1 MSDFLPVPPAE
12 LWQATL
18 EHLRLSLIAL
28 LCAVAL
34 AVPLAVW
41 LADKRRWAEGV
52 LQVTNILQ
60 TIPSLAL
67 LGLLIPFVGI
77 GSPPVLIALT
87 LYALLPIFQNTYLG
101 LSQIDPAIREAHTA
115 FGLSRWQA
123 LWRIDFA
130 RHRPQQHGDD
140 VYRRAV
146 VRPARRTGQRRHR
159 HTAKVQAQN
168 TNYRRPACHPYRHR
182 FGTDFSNEPI
192 RTKNHHRRQAR
203 QRTRHS
209 HQYVQT
215 VD

>member
-1 MSDFLPVPPAE
+1 MSDFLPVPAAE

-34 AVPLAVW
+34 AVPLSVW

-87 LYALLPIFQNTYLG
+87 LYALLPI
-101 LSQIDPAIREAHTA
+101 
-115 FGLSRWQA
+115 
-123 LWRIDFA
+123 
-130 RHRPQQHGDD
+130 
-140 VYRRAV
+140 
-146 VRPARRTGQRRHR
+146 
-159 HTAKVQAQN
+159 
-168 TNYRRPACHPYRHR
+168 
-182 FGTDFSNEPI
+182 
-192 RTKNHHRRQAR
+192 
-203 QRTRHS
+203 
-209 HQYVQT
+209 
-215 VD
+215 

>member
-1 MSDFLPVPPAE
+1 MPDFLPVPPAE

-41 LADKRRWAEGV
+41 LANKRRWAEGV

-67 LGLLIPFVGI
+67 LSLLIPFISI

-101 LSQIDPAIREAHTA
+101 LSQIDPAIKEAHTA

-123 LWRIDFA
+123 LWRIELPMALPVKLRVPPNTPNGRTLRVRGKGVRRKDGTMGDLLVTVQVKVPEHLSEAA
-130 RHRPQQHGDD
+130 RNALQEYAEKAGQENP
-140 VYRRAV
+140 RA
-146 VRPARRTGQRRHR
+146 AL
-159 HTAKVQAQN
+159 
-168 TNYRRPACHPYRHR
+168 
-182 FGTDFSNEPI
+182 FED
-192 RTKNHHRRQAR
+192 
-203 QRTRHS
+203 
-209 HQYVQT
+209 
-215 VD
+215 

>member
-1 MSDFLPVPPAE
+1 MPDFLPVQPAE

-18 EHLRLSLIAL
+18 EHLCLSLIAL

-101 LSQIDPAIREAHTA
+101 LSQIDQIGRAH
-115 FGLSRWQA
+115 
-123 LWRIDFA
+123 
-130 RHRPQQHGDD
+130 
-140 VYRRAV
+140 V
-146 VRPARRTGQRRHR
+146 
-159 HTAKVQAQN
+159 
-168 TNYRRPACHPYRHR
+168 
-182 FGTDFSNEPI
+182 
-192 RTKNHHRRQAR
+192 
-203 QRTRHS
+203 
-209 HQYVQT
+209 
-215 VD
+215 